1 MIYTE
6 YQQVLLTQLQNNDK
20 RIEEIKK
27 EKEKIGYRLVTAV
40 IMCFSV
46 LIYMNKPATGRYFQR
61 HCFRVFLVQ
70 LLYLCFQFSFKRIEE
85 IKKEKEEIQEMFLQ
99 ESKFK
104 PGDLIQIDYKISNAT
119 FKVRGWIFRI
129 TFWRNRPYYHL
140 NLPKKDG
147 SRGLRVKSVCD
158 GVLESITSISH
169 IKLDDLKGGAK

>member
-6 YQQVLLTQLQNNDK
+6 YQQVLLTQLQNND
-20 RIEEIKK
+20 
-27 EKEKIGYRLVTAV
+27 
-40 IMCFSV
+40 
-46 LIYMNKPATGRYFQR
+46 
-61 HCFRVFLVQ
+61 
-70 LLYLCFQFSFKRIEE
+70 KRIEE

-104 PGDLIQIDYKISNAT
+104 PGDLIQIDYKISYAT
-119 FKVRGWIFRI
+119 FKVRGWISRI
-129 TFWRNRPYYHL
+129 TFWKNYPYYHL

-169 IKLDDLKGGAK
+169 IKLEDLKGGAK

>member
-6 YQQVLLTQLQNNDK
+6 YQQVLLTQLQNND
-20 RIEEIKK
+20 
-27 EKEKIGYRLVTAV
+27 
-40 IMCFSV
+40 
-46 LIYMNKPATGRYFQR
+46 
-61 HCFRVFLVQ
+61 
-70 LLYLCFQFSFKRIEE
+70 KRIEE

-129 TFWRNRPYYHL
+129 TFWRNRPYY
-140 NLPKKDG
+140 P
-147 SRGLRVKSVCD
+147 RGLRVKSVCD

-169 IKLDDLKGGAK
+169 IKLEDLKGGAK

>member
-27 EKEKIGYRLVTAV
+27 E
-40 IMCFSV
+40 
-46 LIYMNKPATGRYFQR
+46 Q
-61 HCFRVFLVQ
+61 
-70 LLYLCFQFSFKRIEE
+70 
-85 IKKEKEEIQEMFLQ
+85 EEIQGIFLQ
-99 ESKFK
+99 ES
-104 PGDLIQIDYKISNAT
+104 
-119 FKVRGWIFRI
+119 KVRGWIFRI

-147 SRGLRVKSVCD
+147 SRGLRVKSICD

-169 IKLDDLKGGAK
+169 IKLEDLKGGAK

>member
-20 RIEEIKK
+20 IIEEIKK
-27 EKEKIGYRLVTAV
+27 EQEEANLKIQFVTK
-40 IMCFSV
+40 I
-46 LIYMNKPATGRYFQR
+46 
-61 HCFRVFLVQ
+61 
-70 LLYLCFQFSFKRIEE
+70 
-85 IKKEKEEIQEMFLQ
+85 
-99 ESKFK
+99 K
-104 PGDLIQIDYKISNAT
+104 PGDLVQVDYKISNAT

-147 SRGLRVKSVCD
+147 SRGLRVKSICD

-169 IKLDDLKGGAK
+169 IKLEDLKGGTK